1 MKKVLAL
8 ILALV
13 MALSLVACGKEKDP
27 TEDWGP
33 EPEGTIEVTIWTFFG
48 ETVKNQYQEIIDAFN
63 ASQTK
68 YHVTCEAQGSQAEM
82 NAKIASTDQS
92 ELPAMFHG
100 AVENVAM
107 YANEDY
113 CVPLQEFID
122 LEKKGTWK
130 ELDDTWKAIRTAYQD
145 KDGKQ
150 IGYPQ
155 GYSYPGIYYNKD
167 MFREAGL
174 DAENPP
180 ATMEEL
186 YAAWDKLIQ
195 KDGNGNVTQYAQAIG
210 VKSTV
215 AMMPVFM
222 WAYGADYIKDGKSV
236 LDSDEATAAMTMI
249 ADAYAKGVSP
259 VGLTGQEADDLF
271 AAGKAAIEF
280 NGQWAAP
287 GFRAAGIDL
296 GIAEVPAGM
305 DGRDRKT
312 WGGDSIMCMSA
323 DSKVKEAAWDFMEY
337 WNGKEA
343 QKTWALNVGFI
354 PSRLDMADDEE
365 ILTGNPD
372 LAIFMK
378 ASTYAQ
384 MFMAD
389 QPMSGRIDEEVLV
402 PLYESVSRGTAAPAD
417 ALKKASKALDAI
429 LAE

>member
-1 MKKVLAL
+1 MKENHSSQNAQESGTSSFTRLRSK
-8 ILALV
+8 
-13 MALSLVACGKEKDP
+13 LSFERMVEMGAKMGMENPLFLCHERAAKATTVINGKEYINFSTYDYLDLNTHP
-27 TEDWGP
+27 EITE
-33 EPEGTIEVTIWTFFG
+33 
-48 ETVKNQYQEIIDAFN
+48 
-63 ASQTK
+63 
-68 YHVTCEAQGSQAEM
+68 
-82 NAKIASTDQS
+82 
-92 ELPAMFHG
+92 
-100 AVENVAM
+100 
-107 YANEDY
+107 
-113 CVPLQEFID
+113 
-122 LEKKGTWK
+122 
-130 ELDDTWKAIRTAYQD
+130 
-145 KDGKQ
+145 
-150 IGYPQ
+150 
-155 GYSYPGIYYNKD
+155 
-167 MFREAGL
+167 
-174 DAENPP
+174 

>member
-1 MKKVLAL
+1 MAC
-8 ILALV
+8 AAMV
-13 MALSLVACGKEKDP
+13 M
-27 TEDWGP
+27 
-33 EPEGTIEVTIWTFFG
+33 
-48 ETVKNQYQEIIDAFN
+48 
-63 ASQTK
+63 
-68 YHVTCEAQGSQAEM
+68 
-82 NAKIASTDQS
+82 
-92 ELPAMFHG
+92 
-100 AVENVAM
+100 
-107 YANEDY
+107 
-113 CVPLQEFID
+113 
-122 LEKKGTWK
+122 
-130 ELDDTWKAIRTAYQD
+130 
-145 KDGKQ
+145 
-150 IGYPQ
+150 
-155 GYSYPGIYYNKD
+155 YYNKD

-372 LAIFMK
+372 LAVFMK